1 MIIFKND
8 WRYELENIN
17 YRPEVTPYISGA
29 PEDCYPG
36 EAAEIEFDLVSITR
50 DDERADY
57 GYILDSDELEY
68 FVLESYENQDYI

>member
-17 YRPEVTPYISGA
+17 YTEAVKLTISRLPE
-29 PEDCYPG
+29 ECHPG

-50 DDERADY
+50 DDPAAR
-57 GYILDSDELEY
+57 LR
-68 FVLESYENQDYI
+68 